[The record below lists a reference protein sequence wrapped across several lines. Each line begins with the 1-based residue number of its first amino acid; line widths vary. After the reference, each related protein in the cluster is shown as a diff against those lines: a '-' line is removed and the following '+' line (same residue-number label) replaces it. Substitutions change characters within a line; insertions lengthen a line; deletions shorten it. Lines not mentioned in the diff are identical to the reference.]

1 MILTQHSGNDS
12 HNNLTTMD
20 AIYEAR
26 GFFTLVEKYNNYHT
40 KQQELQNLEL
50 EPEGREVTLKASL
63 TLTLI

>member
-1 MILTQHSGNDS
+1 
-12 HNNLTTMD
+12 MD